1 MHWQT
6 RASQYCWSVQL
17 FMASQPRGVP
27 SMAAER
33 EESGYGAGV
42 AAGDPA
48 LGTPVQGDARCAS
61 GLG

>member
-1 MHWQT
+1 
-6 RASQYCWSVQL
+6 
-17 FMASQPRGVP
+17 
-27 SMAAER
+27 MAAEQ
-33 EESGYGAGV
+33 EESGYGEGG